1 MRSLLM
7 KAGVL
12 LFAFGVAGC
21 SGSGP
26 ASPSVPQPSTRQHDA
41 GPALKAP
48 VARKP
53 MDVVG
58 GPGGGMYSLNTMLGD
73 AAPVLGGKTLAHFYV
88 GVREIDAIA
97 NGQTV
102 VLGSSSS
109 PYQMDLLAYQNG
121 STDWMSQTSV
131 PAQSYSQLRY
141 VLDMP
146 STQAVFADGT
156 TLPVKFIS
164 ASTSSSYDVGANTT
178 AALDST
184 YSNAV
189 DVTLSAP
196 FTLQAGTTAVAADFN
211 LTESLALGRGV
222 IYVRPTLAA
231 STTGGQINGTVLN
244 KYGSG
249 VSNATVI
256 AIGSNGNAVNSA
268 TTDASGNFNVH
279 TLPPDTYQLA
289 IYNAYSNA
297 AGYAIYA
304 SGNSWGGQGF
314 YGPTV
319 TVTAGS
325 AASAGTIND

>member
-12 LFAFGVAGC
+12 LFVFGVAGC
-21 SGSGP
+21 SGS
-26 ASPSVPQPSTRQHDA
+26 APSAPNVPQPASHVPDA

-48 VARKP
+48 TLRKP
-53 MDVVG
+53 NDIIG
-58 GPGGGMYSLNTMLGD
+58 GPGLLSMLNTLLGD
-73 AAPVLGGKTLAHFYV
+73 SAPVLGGKTLAHFYI

-102 VLGSSSS
+102 VLGSAST
-109 PYQMDLLAYQNG
+109 PYQMDLLQYQNG
-121 STDWMSQTSV
+121 STNWMSQTSV
-131 PAQSYSQLRY
+131 PAQTYSQLRY
-141 VLDMP
+141 VFDMP
-146 STQAVFADGT
+146 SAQAVFADGT

-164 ASTSSSYDVGANTT
+164 ASSASSYGMGSNTT
-178 AALDST
+178 AALDPT

-189 DVTLSAP
+189 DVTLNAP
-196 FTLQAGTTAVAADFN
+196 FTLQSSSTAVAADFN
-211 LTESLALGRGV
+211 LTESLSLSRGV

-231 STTGGQINGTVLN
+231 STTGGAITGTVLN
-244 KYGSG
+244 RYGSG

-268 TTDASGNFNVH
+268 TTDANGNFNVH